1 MKGSNVSA
9 TRLRRRPVDPVPVQR
24 VTILSKADE
33 ILREIE
39 RTAESKYLPIVGP
52 EKGRVLVKIVRETAP
67 KRVLEV
73 GTLVGYSAILI
84 GKELGSETRL
94 IGIEIDD
101 EEARIAL
108 TNVERAEIPPTV
120 EVIVGDA
127 KEVIPKLAGKFD
139 LVFVDAK
146 KSEYLEYLRLVEA
159 KLHKGSTIVADNA
172 GKYANQMK
180 DYLGYVRSSGKYRS
194 RFVAVGQ
201 DGLEISV
208 KL

>member
-1 MKGSNVSA
+1 MSA
-9 TRLRRRPVDPVPVQR
+9 TTRLLRRPVDPVPVQR
-24 VTILSKADE
+24 MTILSKADE
-33 ILREIE
+33 ILKEIE
-39 RTAESKYLPIVGP
+39 RTAESKFLPIVGP
-52 EKGRVLVKIVRETAP
+52 EKGRVLVKIVRETEP

-73 GTLVGYSAILI
+73 GTLVGYSAILM

-101 EEARIAL
+101 DEARIAL
-108 TNVERAEIPPTV
+108 RNVERAEIPPTV

-172 GKYANQMK
+172 GIYANQMK
-180 DYLGYVRSSGKYRS
+180 DYLGYVRSSRKYRS

>member
-1 MKGSNVSA
+1 MSA
-9 TRLRRRPVDPVPVQR
+9 TTRLLRRPVDPVPVQR
-24 VTILSKADE
+24 MTILSKADE
-33 ILREIE
+33 ILKEIE
-39 RTAESKYLPIVGP
+39 RTAESKFLPIVGP
-52 EKGRVLVKIVRETAP
+52 EKGRVLVKIVRETEP

-73 GTLVGYSAILI
+73 GTLVGYSAILM

-101 EEARIAL
+101 DEARIAL
-108 TNVERAEIPPTV
+108 RNVERAEIPPTV

-172 GKYANQMK
+172 GIYATQMK